1 MTTLSLR
8 ARLVLGMVLLM
19 AAGLVAAQFAG
30 IAIFRAVQLQ
40 RIDETLQAPFQSG
53 TVPKVLTRLGE
64 DCDTSRIAGGLKLP
78 GDYAV
83 VLTDEAG
90 AVTCTLA
97 QNNQSGGPVLELDG
111 PALAQT
117 AAENRV
123 IALPGDNP
131 DGAGW
136 RATVS
141 PIDGGYAIVAI
152 SLASTKESVARLT
165 LISVLVSLGILLIA
179 ALAGLMIVSVALR
192 PLTAIEGTAQ
202 EIAAG
207 DFSRTIAI
215 TAPHTEVGHLAAAL
229 NAMLSELRGALEE
242 RDATQTRLRRFVADA
257 SHELRTPLT
266 TIRGHA
272 ELLRDRGSHDPA
284 DVDRSISRIEDESR
298 RLSVIVDDL
307 LLLARLDDVRELP
320 REPIDVLAIA
330 TESLVDARVREPGR
344 SITLQHPTAEP
355 WIDVAPTVLG
365 QEGMVRQVLT
375 NLLANALKYTPA
387 ESPIVIEVGV
397 CDGEVVVSV
406 IDHGPGLPPG
416 SEAVVFER
424 FQRADAGRARSQG
437 GAGLG
442 LAIAAGIAERHDG
455 SLSFEPTVGG
465 GATFVLRLPHQ
476 DL

>member
-19 AAGLVAAQFAG
+19 AAGLIAAQVAG

-53 TVPKVLTRLGE
+53 TIPKVLTRLSE

-111 PALAQT
+111 PALARA

-123 IALPGDNP
+123 VALPGANP

-179 ALAGLMIVSVALR
+179 TLAGLMIVSVALR

-215 TAPHTEVGHLAAAL
+215 PAPHTEVGHLASAL
-229 NAMLSELRGALEE
+229 NAMLSELRGALDQ

-284 DVDRSISRIEDESR
+284 DVERSISRIEAESR

-307 LLLARLDDVRELP
+307 LLLARLDDVRELT

-344 SITLQHPTAEP
+344 VITLQHPTAEP
-355 WIDVAPTVLG
+355 WLDVAPTVLG

-375 NLLANALKYTPA
+375 NLLANALKYTPV

-397 CDGEVVVSV
+397 RHGEVVVSV
-406 IDHGPGLPPG
+406 IDRGPGLPPG

-455 SLSFEPTVGG
+455 SLSYEPTPGG
-465 GATFVLRLPHQ
+465 GATFRLRLPHQ